1 MKTLRA
7 FLLLFAG
14 MNVVGAPVEAAGADV
29 EGTWEVTTTYPG
41 STSVARLEIRREN
54 DDAYTAQS
62 GWLVPDYGAYSYT
75 GKRDKDSIRLAVSY
89 AGQTNAFGDIVLKS
103 ERGQLKGSGTLHGV
117 AVTLAGRRPLV
128 RPANAP
134 RVHEFEPTVFYRTL
148 SGAHPPALRVFPGD
162 TIRTTTL
169 DAYGV
174 DGHDK
179 QRSPPGN
186 PVTGPFY
193 VEGAMPGDTLSVR
206 FNRVQPNRR
215 WAIQQ
220 RAVISANALQ
230 PGHPQPMTPQWSDR
244 WTLDLASGTATPDA
258 PSDKLK
264 ALSVKLQPM
273 IGVVGVAPF
282 WDQAVSA
289 PDLGRW
295 GGNLDYKEIRADTTV
310 YFTVYQAG
318 AMLFVGDGH
327 ALQGDG
333 EITGQGLEI
342 SMDVDFTVNVLRGPY
357 LDQPWAEN
365 DEFVMVSGV
374 DGSLTSAMQAAT
386 SGLSK
391 WLSQRYQLNAA
402 EIATVLA
409 NSIQYDIAEV
419 VDPHVHVVA
428 KVRKTVLGQI
438 VKPADEA
445 VRPERLP
452 QPPSD

>member
-1 MKTLRA
+1 M
-7 FLLLFAG
+7 
-14 MNVVGAPVEAAGADV
+14 
-29 EGTWEVTTTYPG
+29 
-41 STSVARLEIRREN
+41 
-54 DDAYTAQS
+54 
-62 GWLVPDYGAYSYT
+62 
-75 GKRDKDSIRLAVSY
+75 
-89 AGQTNAFGDIVLKS
+89 
-103 ERGQLKGSGTLHGV
+103 HGV
-117 AVTLAGRRPLV
+117 AVSVTGRRPRA
-128 RPANAP
+128 RPQNAP
-134 RVHEFEPTVFYRTL
+134 RVHDFEPAVFYRTL

-162 TIRTTTL
+162 TVRTNTV

-179 QRSPPGN
+179 PRSPPGN

-193 VEGAMPGDTLSVR
+193 VEGAMPGDTLSIR
-206 FNRVQPNRR
+206 FNRIQPNRR

-220 RAVISANALQ
+220 RAMISPNVLP
-230 PGHPQPMTPQWSDR
+230 PGHQQAMTPQWSDR
-244 WTLDLASGTATPDA
+244 WTLNLENRTATPDS
-258 PSDKLK
+258 PSGNLK
-264 ALSVKLQPM
+264 GLSVELQPM

-282 WDQAVSA
+282 WDQAVTA

-295 GGNLDYKEIRADTTV
+295 GGNLDYKEIRAGTTV

-318 AMLFVGDGH
+318 GLLFIGDGH

-342 SMDVDFTVNVLRGPY
+342 SMDVDFTVNVIRGAY

-365 DEFVMVSGV
+365 DEYIMVSGV

-391 WLSQRYQLNAA
+391 WLSQRYQLNPA

-419 VDPHVHVVA
+419 VDAHVHVVA
-428 KVRKTVLGQI
+428 KVRKTVLSQLP
-438 VKPADEA
+438 KP
-445 VRPERLP
+445 
-452 QPPSD
+452 S